1 MTIDNY
7 GGLAAVYDRLNAEI
21 DYVRWAAYIQAQIA
35 AHSDIP
41 VSLVLDLC
49 CGTGSMT
56 LALDALGYDMIGADI
71 SPDMLAVA
79 REKAAEAG
87 RAARILFLCQDM
99 RALELYGT
107 VQAVTCTLDALNHVD
122 GAGDLARVFALVH
135 NYLEPGGL
143 FLFDLNAPY
152 KFEHVY
158 GTNAYILEDD
168 GIFCGWQNV
177 YDPARRVCDFIRR
190 FSYGV
195 RTARGRAGKIMNGS
209 TVFCGKKSKRCSGKT
224 AFPSSACM
232 EIRTAESPCR
242 TASGCIL
249 QRSGN
254 KKGLDVLWKNHG
266 SCAA

>member
-87 RAARILFLCQDM
+87 GRRAFFFCVRICARW
-99 RALELYGT
+99 
-107 VQAVTCTLDALNHVD
+107 N
-122 GAGDLARVFALVH
+122 
-135 NYLEPGGL
+135 
-143 FLFDLNAPY
+143 
-152 KFEHVY
+152 
-158 GTNAYILEDD
+158 
-168 GIFCGWQNV
+168 
-177 YDPARRVCDFIRR
+177 
-190 FSYGV
+190 
-195 RTARGRAGKIMNGS
+195 
-209 TVFCGKKSKRCSGKT
+209 
-224 AFPSSACM
+224 CM
-232 EIRTAESPCR
+232 ERFR
-242 TASGCIL
+242 
-249 QRSGN
+249 R
-254 KKGLDVLWKNHG
+254 
-266 SCAA
+266 

>member
-21 DYVRWAAYIQAQIA
+21 DYARWAAYIQAQIA

-71 SPDMLAVA
+71 SLDMLAVA

-122 GAGDLARVFALVH
+122 GAGDLARVFSLVR

-143 FLFDLNAPY
+143 FLFDLNTPY
-152 KFEHVY
+152 KFEHIY

-177 YDPARRVCDFIRR
+177 YDPARRVCDF
-190 FSYGV
+190 Y
-195 RTARGRAGKIMNGS
+195 T
-209 TVFCGKKSKRCSGKT
+209 TVFLRRPDGAWTRREDHEREYCFLREEIEEMLGKNGFSLICVHGDTAGSEPLPDGQRLYFTAKRK
-224 AFPSSACM
+224 
-232 EIRTAESPCR
+232 
-242 TASGCIL
+242 
-249 QRSGN
+249 
-254 KKGLDVLWKNHG
+254 
-266 SCAA
+266 